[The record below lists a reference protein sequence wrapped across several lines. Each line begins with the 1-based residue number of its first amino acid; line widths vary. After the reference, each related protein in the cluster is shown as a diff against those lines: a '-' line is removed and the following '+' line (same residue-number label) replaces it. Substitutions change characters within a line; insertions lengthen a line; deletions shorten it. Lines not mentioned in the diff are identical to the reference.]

1 MNIDNNAF
9 FMNTDT
15 GSVDTYENWMADYL
29 STDGEEREAMWPN
42 DVDSCINQGSLVE
55 VYCDSNGDYVEI
67 KQGV

>member
-1 MNIDNNAF
+1 MNIDNAL
-9 FMNTDT
+9 FMNVNT
-15 GSVDTYENWMADYL
+15 GSVDTYENWVADYL
-29 STDGEEREAMWPN
+29 STDGEEREAMWPS

>member
-1 MNIDNNAF
+1 MNIDNNAL
-9 FMNTDT
+9 FMNVTT
-15 GSVDTYENWMADYL
+15 ASVDTYENWVNDYQAM
-29 STDGEEREAMWPN
+29 DDEERLMMWPS